1 MTISYSGYPGPLPSP
16 DFRRMVADEVMPPI
30 VDIISGE
37 VAANADRPLGIARYA
52 GKIKSVNL
60 SCADCG
66 WDADAQ
72 APYFS
77 ADVRINGA
85 SAMTTKPA
93 IKGNDDESE
102 QKTTFSEAGDTGV
115 TEAVINTAANTF
127 AIGDVLSWYLT
138 YSGESSP
145 DAKIKMPGIIIDFE
159 PIE

>member
-1 MTISYSGYPGPLPSP
+1 MSVVYSGYPGPLPVP
-16 DFRRMVADEVMPPI
+16 DFRRMVANEVMPPF

-37 VAANADRPLGIARYA
+37 VAANADRPLGIARFA
-52 GKIKSVNL
+52 GKIKNVNL

-77 ADVRINGA
+77 ADVRINGV

-102 QKTTFSEAGDTGV
+102 QKTTYSDAGDAGI
-115 TEAVINTAANTF
+115 TEAVIDTAANTF
-127 AIGDVLSWYLT
+127 AQGDVLSWYLT
-138 YSGESSP
+138 YSGETSP
-145 DAKIKMPGIIIDFE
+145 DAKIKMPGIVVECDPVE
-159 PIE
+159 